1 MSDRTESDSE
11 RSKGVRKL
19 DRQDRFMLKYMGK
32 QWLKDDFRRR
42 DQVNLEWLEDE
53 SRSDKN

>member
-1 MSDRTESDSE
+1 MDDRAKNDRGRGDSAW
-11 RSKGVRKL
+11 KL
-19 DRQDRFMLKYMGK
+19 DRHDRLMLKYMGK

-53 SRSDKN
+53 SRSDRN

>member
-11 RSKGVRKL
+11 CSQGARKL

-32 QWLKDDFRRR
+32 QWLINDFRRR
-42 DQVNLEWLEDE
+42 DQVNSEWLEDE
-53 SRSDKN
+53 SRNDKN